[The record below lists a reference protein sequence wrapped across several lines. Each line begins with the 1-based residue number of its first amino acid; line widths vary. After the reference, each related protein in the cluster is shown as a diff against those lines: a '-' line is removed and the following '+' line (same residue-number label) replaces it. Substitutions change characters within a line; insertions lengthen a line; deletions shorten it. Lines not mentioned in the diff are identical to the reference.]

1 MNSTATLE
9 RRVDTWPQRLSD
21 WFDMPDLT
29 RWFDRVGRFEDFIRI
44 EETVVDGSLIVKAE
58 LPGIDPERDVDI
70 SIAEGVLTIQAERHE
85 ERHEEHVGDTT
96 GDTAGH
102 TRSEFRYGSFSRS
115 VMVPKSVKTGDITAT
130 YHDGILTVTVP
141 MPAQK
146 QAAVTKI
153 AVARA

>member
-1 MNSTATLE
+1 MNTTATLE

-44 EETVVDGSLIVKAE
+44 EETVADGTLVVKAE

-70 SIAEGVLTIQAERHE
+70 SVAEGVLTIHAERHE
-85 ERHEEHVGDTT
+85 ERRDEQVG
-96 GDTAGH
+96 GSPGR

-115 VMVPKSVKTGDITAT
+115 LAVPKSVKTGDITAT

-141 MPAQK
+141 MPEEK
-146 QAAVTKI
+146 HTAVTKI
-153 AVARA
+153 PVARA

>member
-58 LPGIDPERDVDI
+58 MPGIDPERDVDI
-70 SIAEGVLTIQAERHE
+70 SVADGVLTIHAERHA
-85 ERHEEHVGDTT
+85 ERHEEHV

-115 VMVPKSVKTGDITAT
+115 VMVPKGVKTGDITAT

-141 MPAQK
+141 MPTQK

-153 AVARA
+153 PVARA

>member
-70 SIAEGVLTIQAERHE
+70 SIAEGVLTIHAERHE
-85 ERHEEHVGDTT
+85 ERHDEHVGD
-96 GDTAGH
+96 

-153 AVARA
+153 PVARA